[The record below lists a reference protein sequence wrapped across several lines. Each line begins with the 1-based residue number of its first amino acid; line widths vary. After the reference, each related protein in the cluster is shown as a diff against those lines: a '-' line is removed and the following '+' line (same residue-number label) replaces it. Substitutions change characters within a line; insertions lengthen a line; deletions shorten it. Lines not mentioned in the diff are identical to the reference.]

1 MGGWERFVLGKGVG
15 GGVCGGKGFSW
26 GYMGFRGVKGFSCSF
41 RFFLLVQLHRG
52 VFIEV

>member
-15 GGVCGGKGFSW
+15 GGFVVVK
-26 GYMGFRGVKGFSCSF
+26 GFRGGTWVFVGLRGFLVVSG
-41 RFFLLVQLHRG
+41 FFLLVQLHRG